1 MRGSIDKSGQSHRN
15 IFVPFSIDRVRPMT
29 KCGFSYPES
38 TFIQRFLSLK
48 KKRVQKLR
56 QQEKEEATYFE
67 FIFTDDD
74 EKYKEFAGL
83 TKSAPQNLISRYP
96 IRQPTKKGEGA
107 KILFLS
113 CSVSSFSFFLSL
125 SFHSLTFFPLSP
137 LRHNGRGI

>member
-1 MRGSIDKSGQSHRN
+1 MCQRISVIGKKAERGTDVRGSIDKSGQSHRN
-15 IFVPFSIDRVRPMT
+15 IFVPFFIDRVRPMT

-56 QQEKEEATYFE
+56 QQQKEEATYFE

-96 IRQPTKKGEGA
+96 IRQPTKK
-107 KILFLS
+107 
-113 CSVSSFSFFLSL
+113 
-125 SFHSLTFFPLSP
+125 
-137 LRHNGRGI
+137 R